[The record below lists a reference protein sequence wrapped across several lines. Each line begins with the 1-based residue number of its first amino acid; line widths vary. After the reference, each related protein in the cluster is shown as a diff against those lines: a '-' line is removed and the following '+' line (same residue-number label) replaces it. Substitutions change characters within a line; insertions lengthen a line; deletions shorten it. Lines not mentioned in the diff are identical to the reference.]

1 MEDSQK
7 KSQPQLTS
15 VHVEFVPR
23 GFLRPDR
30 EIGTYVDP
38 ERTLKDVIATIV
50 AESYNLATDKENPPF
65 RHYTVH
71 INRHPDTPFFP
82 IAATQRQIDAF
93 KRSLAHPRHELIP
106 DALLVSSVDTV
117 VKKYRISSFT
127 VYEVA
132 SPS

>member
-1 MEDSQK
+1 MEDHQE

-23 GFLRPDR
+23 GFLKPDR

-50 AESYNLATDKENPPF
+50 AESYNLAMDKENSTF
-65 RHYTVH
+65 RHYTVY
-71 INRHPDTPFFP
+71 INRHPETPFFP
-82 IAATQRQIDAF
+82 IAATQRVIDAF
-93 KRSLAHPRHELIP
+93 NKSLAHPRHEQVP
-106 DALLVSSVDTV
+106 DAMLMSSIDIV
-117 VKKYRISSFT
+117 VKKYRTSSFT